1 MSVFELK
8 MPKLGESVTEGTIGK
23 WLKQP
28 GEKVNKY
35 DLLVEVQTDKV
46 NTEIPSPVAGTLK
59 EVKVDEGQTVP
70 IGTLLAT
77 FDTADGEA
85 AAASP
90 AAPAQ
95 AQSQPAAQ
103 PAQPQP
109 PQSQPSPSRPQPT
122 PPQANDSPAPARAP
136 SEAPASQA
144 QPPSSASPA
153 SAPAPGPQA
162 QQPSSA
168 MPPSPSSASAP
179 SAEQRPA
186 SPSPMSSS
194 SSQPAASASASSTA
208 TAERPDLSEVRATP
222 AVRKL
227 AAEHDIDISQIE
239 GTGLGGRVSKK
250 DVEDFIASAQ
260 AAPAAQQP
268 QPAAQQPAA
277 QQPAAQP
284 PQQAARP
291 AGASQVVSGGP
302 SPIAARPAPPTS
314 LAGDEL
320 VPLSQMRRAIANNMV
335 QAWTA
340 PHAHAVM
347 EIDMTELMRYREKV
361 RGDFEAREGFD
372 LSPAAFICKA
382 AVEALR
388 TVPLVNSSFTDQG
401 VIAHKEINLGYAVA
415 LGDEGLVV
423 PVIRD
428 ADGKSLAGLM
438 RSIRDVV
445 DRAKARRLTFDDFYG
460 GTFTVNNTGP
470 LGTII
475 SSPIVPPGQAAIVSS
490 ETIVK
495 RLVVTEDDSIAI
507 RQRMNLV
514 IGFDHRV
521 IDGATAARFLQ
532 TMRDWLQTV
541 GPTVPVY

>member
-1 MSVFELK
+1 

-90 AAPAQ
+90 STSSSTSAAPP
-95 AQSQPAAQ
+95 SPA
-103 PAQPQP
+103 
-109 PQSQPSPSRPQPT
+109 PSRPQPT
-122 PPQANDSPAPARAP
+122 PPQPNDAAAPARP
-136 SEAPASQA
+136 SVATSMSQPR
-144 QPPSSASPA
+144 PPSSAP
-153 SAPAPGPQA
+153 
-162 QQPSSA
+162 
-168 MPPSPSSASAP
+168 
-179 SAEQRPA
+179 
-186 SPSPMSSS
+186 
-194 SSQPAASASASSTA
+194 SASASSRATS

-227 AAEHDIDISQIE
+227 AAENGIDLSQVQ
-239 GTGLGGRVSKK
+239 GTGLGGRVSKQ
-250 DVEDFIASAQ
+250 DIEAFIANAQ
-260 AAPAAQQP
+260 AAPAAP
-268 QPAAQQPAA
+268 QP
-277 QQPAAQP
+277 
-284 PQQAARP
+284 QAARP
-291 AGASQVVSGGP
+291 PAASQVVSGGP
-302 SPIAARPAPPTS
+302 TTIAARPAAATS

-335 QAWTA
+335 QAWSA

-347 EIDMTELMRYREKV
+347 EIDMTALMKYREKV
-361 RGDFEAREGFD
+361 RGDFQAREGFD

-445 DRAKARRLTFDDFYG
+445 DRAKGRKLTFDDFYG

-495 RLVVTEDDSIAI
+495 RLIVTDDDAIAI

>member
-1 MSVFELK
+1 MAVFELK

-77 FDTADGEA
+77 FDTDGDT

-90 AAPAQ
+90 AAASAPLA
-95 AQSQPAAQ
+95 S
-103 PAQPQP
+103 
-109 PQSQPSPSRPQPT
+109 T
-122 PPQANDSPAPARAP
+122 PPANSPAPAPVAQRPQPSPAQLPSEPTPSAP
-136 SEAPASQA
+136 SRRS
-144 QPPSSASPA
+144 
-153 SAPAPGPQA
+153 
-162 QQPSSA
+162 
-168 MPPSPSSASAP
+168 PSPSESVPPQSA
-179 SAEQRPA
+179 QRPA
-186 SPSPMSSS
+186 SPSSPVSSS
-194 SSQPAASASASSTA
+194 SSQPSASSTA
-208 TAERPDLSEVRATP
+208 TAERPDLSDVRATP

-227 AAEHDIDISQIE
+227 AAESGIDLSQIE

-250 DVEDFIASAQ
+250 DVEVYIASAH

-268 QPAAQQPAA
+268 QTAQQP
-277 QQPAAQP
+277 
-284 PQQAARP
+284 QAARP
-291 AGASQVVSGGP
+291 AAASQVVSGGP
-302 SPIAARPAPPTS
+302 GSIAARPPTS
-314 LAGDEL
+314 LAGDTL

-335 QAWTA
+335 QAWSA

-347 EIDMTELMRYREKV
+347 EIDMTALMKYREKV
-361 RGDFEAREGFD
+361 RGDFQTREGFD

-415 LGDEGLVV
+415 LGDDGLVV

-475 SSPIVPPGQAAIVSS
+475 SSPIVPPGQAAIISS

-495 RLVVTEDDSIAI
+495 RLIVTDDDAIAI